1 METRSIKNCTVI
13 LTGILILVFIV
24 ILSGCRSISSQDNSQ
39 LPPTSVKLNVDPV
52 KTQTPTT
59 EATFEPTTTP
69 TPEICTEKK
78 GQISEVEIPSDY
90 LSNPLN
96 VLIYTSPCYDNNR
109 LSGYPYL
116 ILLHGQ
122 SMSNDIWLDLGIEE
136 ITDEMMS
143 NGSSIPFLIFMPKEE
158 YYLADPWESDYEK
171 VITESLIPWIDN
183 EYNTCTT
190 RDCRSIG
197 GISRGAA
204 WAMRLGLIRWD
215 LFSVIGAHSYP
226 VFRGDYNLFAQ
237 WYRDIPIENQPKVY
251 IDIGTFDRYI
261 EPASQ
266 FEALMTKYH
275 YPHEWHVN
283 NGSHNEDYW
292 RTFLPDYLNWYA
304 AELEKGQQLLD
315 F

>member
-1 METRSIKNCTVI
+1 M
-13 LTGILILVFIV
+13 VFAF
-24 ILSGCRSISSQDNSQ
+24 ILSGCQSKIPQDNFQ
-39 LPPTSVKLNVDPV
+39 L
-52 KTQTPTT
+52 TPTPVMST
-59 EATFEPTTTP
+59 VVQVITKTPTIKATSEPTTTP
-69 TPEICTEKK
+69 TPEICTEKE
-78 GQISEVEIPSDY
+78 GQISDVEIPSDY

-96 VLIYTSPCYDNNR
+96 VLIYTPPCYNNNR

-136 ITDEMMS
+136 ITNEMVS
-143 NGSSIPFLIFMPKEE
+143 NGSSMPFLIFMPKEE
-158 YYLADPWESDYEK
+158 YYLVDPWESDYEK
-171 VITESLIPWIDN
+171 VITDSLIPWIDN
-183 EYNTCTT
+183 EYNTCTI
-190 RDCRSIG
+190 RECRSIG

-204 WAMRLGLIRWD
+204 WAMRLGLTRWD
-215 LFSVIGAHSYP
+215 LFSAIGAHSYP
-226 VFRGDYNLFAQ
+226 VFRGDYNLFPQ
-237 WYRDIPIENQPKVY
+237 WNRDIPIENQPKVY

-292 RTFLPDYLNWYA
+292 RTYLPDYLHWYA
-304 AELEKGQQLLD
+304 AELENDQILSD